1 MSRMSR
7 YEGIKELLL
16 SGGFP
21 ASGLSAFIA
30 GKFSISRQAAHAHL
44 AKLVSEGALLARGTT
59 RNRTYSLPI
68 GTLAEFTLP
77 ISRDWPED
85 RVWRERIAPALAG
98 LPENVTNIWHYGFT
112 EMYNNAIDHSRGS
125 GIFVGVARRGRTTNL
140 VIHDDGEGIFRKIRR
155 ELGLPDER
163 TSILELAKGKLTTDP
178 KHHSG
183 EGIFFTSRAMDYFAI
198 TSGDLYFSH
207 DQGRPEDFLTDASPT
222 GRGTDVWLQLGDRS
236 ERTLRSVFERFT
248 SAQGDYEFSKT
259 VVALDLARHE
269 GEELISRSQAKRVV
283 ARFEQFREVVLDF
296 ERIPT
301 IGQAFADEIFR
312 VFALEHPGTRLV
324 PIRMNEDVTRMVSRA
339 QAAAGA
345 GREAPGG

>member
-1 MSRMSR
+1 MSRH
-7 YEGIKELLL
+7 EDIKELLL
-16 SGGFP
+16 SGDFP
-21 ASGLSAFIA
+21 AAGLSAFIA
-30 GKFSISRQAAHAHL
+30 GQFSISRQAAHAHL

-68 GTLAEFTLP
+68 DTLAEFTLP

-98 LPENVTNIWHYGFT
+98 LPENVANIWHYGFT
-112 EMYNNAIDHSRGS
+112 EMYNNAIDHSGGS
-125 GIFVGVARRGRTTNL
+125 EIFVGVAREGRTTNL
-140 VIHDDGEGIFRKIRR
+140 VVHDNGEGIFRKIRR
-155 ELGLPDER
+155 ELELPDDR

-178 KHHSG
+178 RHHSG

-207 DQGRPEDFLTDASPT
+207 DHGQTRDFLIDASPT
-222 GRGTDVWLQLGDRS
+222 EAGTDVWLRLNDGSDRA
-236 ERTLRSVFERFT
+236 LRSVFDQFAAEE
-248 SAQGDYEFSKT
+248 GDYQFSKT
-259 VVALDLARHE
+259 IVALDLGRHE

-283 ARFEQFREVVLDF
+283 ARCEKFREVVLDF
-296 ERIPT
+296 QAIKT

-312 VFALEHPGTRLV
+312 VFALEYPRTKLV

-339 QAAAGA
+339 RAAA
-345 GREAPGG
+345 EAERPAKG